1 MKIAV
6 LMGGMSGERNV
17 SFTGGKA
24 IYNALLRKGNEVI
37 AVDPALGVDCI
48 IDINSLDIK
57 NEIPSEEELSKFHT
71 KNYID
76 CINSKI
82 FDDIDCVFNLVHG
95 KWGEDGHLQALLELR
110 GIPYTGSNIR
120 SSALSMDKIQSKMI
134 FSAGGITTP
143 LWTSIKISQADD
155 YELLAEIRKE
165 LGSKLVIKPYDQG
178 SALGL
183 TIVYDGNLDD
193 ISNGIKKVESTS
205 NMALIEEYIPGR
217 EITVAVID
225 NKAYPIIEI
234 KPHEGYYDYKNK
246 YTKGQTEYICPAE
259 ISNDIEDFILN
270 LAAGASQLLGCKDFC
285 RVDFRLD
292 PDGIPQCLEVNTIP
306 GFTELS
312 LLPMAAK
319 AGGLEFDELCQLLID
334 LALKK

>member
-17 SFTGGKA
+17 SFSGGKA
-24 IYNALLRKGNEVI
+24 IYNALKRKGYEVI
-37 AVDPALGVDCI
+37 AIDPALGVDCI
-48 IDINSLDIK
+48 IDINSLEIK
-57 NEIPSEEELSKFHT
+57 NEIPSEEELSKFYT

-76 CINSKI
+76 CINSDI
-82 FDDIDCVFNLVHG
+82 FNDVDCVFNLVHG
-95 KWGEDGHLQALLELR
+95 KWGEDGHLQGLLELR

-120 SSALSMDKIQSKMI
+120 ASALSMDKIQSKMI

-143 LWTSIKISQADD
+143 QWTSVKIEDADD
-155 YELLAEIRKE
+155 YDLLTDVRKH
-165 LGSKLVIKPYDQG
+165 LGNKLVIKPYDQG

-183 TIVYDGNLDD
+183 TIVKDGNLDE
-193 ISNGIKKVESTS
+193 ISEGVKKVQSTS
-205 NMALIEEYIPGR
+205 NMALIEQYIPGR

-225 NKAYPIIEI
+225 DKAYPIIEI
-234 KPHEGYYDYKNK
+234 RPKEGYYDYKNK

-259 ISNDIEDFILN
+259 LSNDIEDFVLN

-292 PDGIPQCLEVNTIP
+292 PDGIPHCLEVNTIP